1 MAGKTSNYNLT
12 KPFEEEGVDINVI
25 NQNMDT
31 IDTNLKSISDDLN
44 STKAQIPPLI
54 GIVYETDLN
63 NTLSSYAKKTDVS
76 LSAMGVSATS
86 TELNYTKGLTS
97 NIIDALNGKASTNH
111 GTHVTYHTGNPSA
124 NGNASAGTS
133 NTVSRGDHVHPLQTS
148 VTGSSGSC
156 TGNSATATKAT
167 QDASGNV
174 ITTSYASSAS
184 LSGNNLLIKSKSGAT
199 LSTVDLSGFSNN
211 NVSSGT
217 KMYYTTTEPTG
228 KNGEIWIA

>member
-1 MAGKTSNYNLT
+1 MI
-12 KPFEEEGVDINVI
+12 KPDVDERYDINIV
-25 NQNMDT
+25 NQNMDV
-31 IDTNLKSISDDLN
+31 IDSNLKNLSNEISLCAKPSDISLQSLGINVSVTEINYLN
-44 STKAQIPPLI
+44 
-54 GIVYETDLN
+54 
-63 NTLSSYAKKTDVS
+63 
-76 LSAMGVSATS
+76 GVS
-86 TELNYTKGLTS
+86 S
-97 NIIDALNGKASTNH
+97 NIQTQLSGKAEINH
-111 GTHVTYHTGNPSA
+111 GTHVNYSSTAPSA

-133 NTVSRGDHVHPLQTS
+133 NTVSRGDHTHPLQTS

-199 LSTVDLSGFSNN
+199 LSTVDLSSFSNS
-211 NVSSGT
+211 NVSNGT

-228 KNGEIWIA
+228 KNGEIWIQ